1 MFLLKNFFDF
11 TLNMKVRL
19 YSPAKKE
26 NHYIW
31 EFVEHYKQYNAD
43 IIFLYD
49 NNDIGG
55 EHFEIV
61 INNYIES

>member
-1 MFLLKNFFDF
+1 
-11 TLNMKVRL
+11 MKVCL

-26 NHYIW
+26 NHYIR

-43 IIFLYD
+43 VIFLYD